1 MHSFISLLMLTNP
14 IAFKT
19 RHRKDAEGNLMGV
32 DPPVNMAA
40 AIHNVTVWLLSEGES
55 EADKAKVVA
64 SIDNSRVVEVLSS
77 RLQFFHQQMF
87 LAFLIT
93 YVIILFLGQTIYGI
107 LYLIFFMIV
116 KTISVL
122 LNCIRR
128 KARETKLRIQNKVLR
143 RQNMIVD
150 EPELVPGL

>member
-1 MHSFISLLMLTNP
+1 
-14 IAFKT
+14 
-19 RHRKDAEGNLMGV
+19 MGV